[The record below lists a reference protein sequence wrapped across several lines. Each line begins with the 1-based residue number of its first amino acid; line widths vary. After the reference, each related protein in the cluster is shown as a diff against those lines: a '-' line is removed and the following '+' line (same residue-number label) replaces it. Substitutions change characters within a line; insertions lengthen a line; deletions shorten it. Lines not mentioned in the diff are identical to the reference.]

1 MLNGQALRPALM
13 AACAS
18 CRSVGSSKAHCQ
30 AEAGTGFVNLPV
42 LYVIKFKVDGLMSME
57 TGNLTCRLSALM
69 ILVSL
74 SWSSQALASG
84 AEARRALNAG
94 RSLLALELARPAA
107 ERGDS
112 TAMLT
117 LGMLYFRGEGV
128 RQDYAAALKWW
139 RAAAALGDIRAQ
151 NSIGI
156 LFRDGLGVERNYD
169 EAIKWFELAA
179 ASGEAYAH
187 RNLGLMYENGDG
199 FAVDIKKALE
209 FYKKSE
215 ERFRQALLNEPEN
228 YRNIDRMVW
237 DLTHRIRWLSSKLG
251 QPLPPVPMPITPR
264 SGSGQQT
271 PPR

>member
-1 MLNGQALRPALM
+1 M
-13 AACAS
+13 
-18 CRSVGSSKAHCQ
+18 K
-30 AEAGTGFVNLPV
+30 
-42 LYVIKFKVDGLMSME
+42 ME

-74 SWSSQALASG
+74 SWSSHAMASG
-84 AEARRALNAG
+84 AEARRALILG
-94 RSLLALELARPAA
+94 RSLLALELAQPAA

-117 LGMLYFRGEGV
+117 LGTLYFRGEGV

-139 RAAAALGDIRAQ
+139 RAAAALGNIRAQ

-187 RNLGLMYENGDG
+187 RNLGLMHENGDG
-199 FAVDIKKALE
+199 FAVNIEKALE

-215 ERFRQALLNEPEN
+215 ELFKKELVAEPEN
-228 YRNIDRMVW
+228 HWSTNRWITE
-237 DLTHRIRWLSSKLG
+237 LTHRIRWLSTRLG
-251 QPLPPVPMPITPR
+251 QPMPPIPMPNTPR
-264 SGSGQQT
+264 SASGQQT
-271 PPR
+271 TPQ